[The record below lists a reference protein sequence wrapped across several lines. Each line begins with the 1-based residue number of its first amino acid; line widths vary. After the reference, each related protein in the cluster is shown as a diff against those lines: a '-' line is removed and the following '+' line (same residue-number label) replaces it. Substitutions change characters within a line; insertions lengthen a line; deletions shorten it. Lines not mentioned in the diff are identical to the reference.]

1 MVDSLDNYNLTPPDQ
16 NRFRFGIVILV
27 MGIILVLWAWGSWI
41 YRSSST
47 APPGSSINR
56 SFEYDENLEE
66 VNARSEYPD
75 QTQVA
80 KTLPTMLLYGF
91 ILFMVVLAA
100 TFILVRATRRYLA
113 AAAHK
118 RAPPT
123 ETSDV
128 WSTHKLPDDYEN

>member
-1 MVDSLDNYNLTPPDQ
+1 MVDSLDNYYSMPPDQ
-16 NRFRFGIVILV
+16 NRFRLGIIVLV
-27 MGIILVLWAWGSWI
+27 TGIILVLWAWGSWI
-41 YRSSST
+41 YRSSGT
-47 APPGSSINR
+47 TPQGSRVNG

-66 VNARSEYPD
+66 LNDRSEYPD

-91 ILFMVVLAA
+91 ILFLVVLVA
-100 TFILVRATRRYLA
+100 TFILVRATRRYRA

-123 ETSDV
+123 DTSDV